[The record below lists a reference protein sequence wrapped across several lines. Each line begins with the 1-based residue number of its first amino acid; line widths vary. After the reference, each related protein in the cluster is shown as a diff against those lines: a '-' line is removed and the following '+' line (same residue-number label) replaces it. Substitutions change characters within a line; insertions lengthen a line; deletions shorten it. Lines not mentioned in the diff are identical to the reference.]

1 MQRRREKD
9 RERRHNK
16 KIKLTLRDEEGENRR
31 TYNDGLDAEA
41 LKERRKKINAAYNQ
55 KPEVMQRR
63 REKDRERRHN
73 KKIKMALIDA
83 SENPENKNDAK
94 TLIERKRKRNE
105 EVEDRIANYDIRKE
119 LISAGIKKLHTQQ
132 SICIKLDQL

>member
-1 MQRRREKD
+1 
-9 RERRHNK
+9 
-16 KIKLTLRDEEGENRR
+16 
-31 TYNDGLDAEA
+31 
-41 LKERRKKINAAYNQ
+41 
-55 KPEVMQRR
+55 MQRR